1 MTTPGGGGVCSIPDL
16 GLSTR
21 SRVIKVIEDEG
32 IPPAPDAVGTSVGS
46 LTPVIDVPPRRSVR
60 RAADLWR
67 LVVSLAAL
75 LVTVLLAVMTRDA
88 ARTVQQGL
96 LITATALP
104 PALRDGLVG
113 TVQVVAVLAPIA
125 ALAVWSVRRRVDPIL
140 RVVPAAALGA
150 LVAWSLAHLALVRSR
165 PDAWPEVLVG
175 RAGLVQA
182 GWPSAVYLAACAAA
196 VVAAGPWLGSR
207 RRRALW
213 SLTAVCAALSV
224 AAAAIVPLDAVAA
237 LAVGGAAGAAVL
249 LAGAPAD
256 RPSAQAVADALIV
269 SGIPVAILRE
279 LPSDEQSPGEGT
291 VYRAETCAGSQLA
304 VRVLAAEDHNRD
316 LFHRL
321 ARRTLLRHPAD
332 AAAQSPLGA
341 AEHEL
346 LMLVFAARTGARV
359 GEPVMAYPVAGGGAL
374 VATVEKSARALSALT
389 DEEMT
394 DQVLIGVWTSVAR
407 LHEHRLGHGA
417 LRPEHV
423 LVEPG
428 GESRLSA
435 FARAQLN
442 APPDVLAGDIAG
454 LLATTAVRVGSQR
467 ATACALAGLGPE
479 RLATALP
486 YLQPLALMGPA
497 RREVARYDQARA
509 RSANQGAQRRTLRA
523 GGRPSL
529 LRDLAAE
536 VETAVGAPS
545 VPLAHLARFTWKSAL
560 GLVGAFLVLHLV
572 LPQFANAP
580 AAADALR
587 DANWWWVLA
596 MLPVTFLS
604 QAFSTC
610 LQWGTIPERLP
621 FGPTYQVQL
630 ASSFLN
636 RITPSNVGGMAL
648 NLRYLQKTGIE
659 TGAATASVGLQSLAG
674 AVSNAVVAA
683 VFFAWAGRHHAGL
696 APDLPARRYLLCAIA
711 LTLAAGGLFVLAPP
725 GRRFLHDKVWPF
737 LRAAGSTVAGI
748 AADPAKVV
756 VGVAG
761 ALGLPL
767 IQIVGLAMSLRAL
780 GGDLP
785 LIQVGA
791 VYMAARLIANAAPVP
806 GGLGALEA
814 GLITG
819 LTTLGVAA
827 GAATSAVL
835 LYRLLTFWLNIPLG
849 ATALS
854 VAQRRGY
861 V

>member
-1 MTTPGGGGVCSIPDL
+1 M
-16 GLSTR
+16 
-21 SRVIKVIEDEG
+21 IKEIEDHG
-32 IPPAPDAVGTSVGS
+32 IQSASEAAVPGTSEGS
-46 LTPVIDVPPRRSVR
+46 LVTEVPPRRAVR

-67 LVVSLAAL
+67 LLVSLAAL
-75 LVTVLLAVMTRDA
+75 VVTVLLGVATRDFARA
-88 ARTVQQGL
+88 AQQGL
-96 LITATALP
+96 LTTVTALP

-113 TVQVVAVLAPIA
+113 TVQVVAVLAPVA
-125 ALAVWSVRRRVDPIL
+125 ALAVWSVRRRIDPVL

-150 LVAWSLAHLALVRSR
+150 LAAWALTHLALVRSR
-165 PDAWPEVLVG
+165 PDEWPEVSAG
-175 RAGLVQA
+175 RDGLVQA

-196 VVAAGPWLGSR
+196 AVAAGPWLGSR

-213 SLTAVCAALSV
+213 SLTFACAVLSV
-224 AAAAIVPLDAVAA
+224 AAAGIVPLEAVAA
-237 LAVGGAAGAAVL
+237 LAVGGAAGSAVLL

-256 RPSAQAVADALIV
+256 RPAAQAVADALV
-269 SGIPVAILRE
+269 ACGIPVATLRE
-279 LPSDEQSPGEGT
+279 LPPDEQIPGEGT
-291 VYRAETCAGSQLA
+291 VYRAETTAGSALA

-332 AAAQSPLGA
+332 ATAQSPLGA

-359 GEPVMAYPVAGGGAL
+359 DEPVMAYPVDGDGAL
-374 VATVEKSARALSALT
+374 VATVRKEARALSALS
-389 DEEMT
+389 DEELT
-394 DQVLIGVWTSVAR
+394 DHVLIGVWTSVAR
-407 LHEHRLGHGA
+407 LQEHRLGHGA

-428 GESRLSA
+428 GDSRLSA

-442 APPDVLAGDIAG
+442 APPEVLGSDIAE
-454 LLATTAVRVGSQR
+454 LLATTAVRVGPER
-467 ATACALAGLGPE
+467 AIACALAGLGPD
-479 RLATALP
+479 LPATALP

-497 RREVARYDQARA
+497 RHEVARYDQARA
-509 RSANQGAQRRTLRA
+509 RAAGRSARRRTLRA

-536 VETAVGAPS
+536 VETAGGAEA

-572 LPQFANAP
+572 LPQLAGFP
-580 AAADALR
+580 AAVDALR

-596 MLPVTFLS
+596 VLPVTFLS

-610 LQWGTIPERLP
+610 LQWGTIPDRLP
-621 FGPTYQVQL
+621 FGPTYQVQF

-659 TGAATASVGLQSLAG
+659 TGAATASVGLQSLTG
-674 AVSNAVVAA
+674 AISNSVVAA
-683 VFFAWAGRHHAGL
+683 VFFAWAGRHHAGAHL
-696 APDLPARRYLLCAIA
+696 ELPPSRYLLWAVA
-711 LTLAAGGLFVLAPP
+711 LTLAAGGLLVLTPP
-725 GRRFLHDKVWPF
+725 GRRFLHEKIWPF

-756 VGVAG
+756 VGVIG

-767 IQIVGLAMSLRAL
+767 VQIVGLAMSLHAL
-780 GGDLP
+780 GADLP
-785 LIQVGA
+785 FVQVGA
-791 VYMAARLIANAAPVP
+791 AYMAARLIANAAPVP

-814 GLITG
+814 GLIAG
-819 LTTLGVAA
+819 LTMLGVPA

-835 LYRLLTFWLNIPLG
+835 VYRLLTFWLNVPLG
-849 ATALS
+849 ALALS
-854 VAQRRGY
+854 LVQRRGY

>member
-1 MTTPGGGGVCSIPDL
+1 M
-16 GLSTR
+16 
-21 SRVIKVIEDEG
+21 IKVIEDHG
-32 IPPAPDAVGTSVGS
+32 SQSASDAVGTSEGS
-46 LTPVIDVPPRRSVR
+46 SAPVIDVPPRRAVR
-60 RAADLWR
+60 RTADLWR
-67 LVVSLAAL
+67 LLVSLASL
-75 LVTVLLAVMTRDA
+75 VVTVLLAVATRDL
-88 ARTVQQGL
+88 ARAVQQGL
-96 LITATALP
+96 LSTATALP

-113 TVQVVAVLAPIA
+113 TVQVVAMLAPIA
-125 ALAVWSVRRRVDPIL
+125 ALAVWFVRRRVDPVL

-150 LVAWSLAHLALVRSR
+150 LVAWSLTHLALVRSR

-175 RAGLVQA
+175 RGGLVQA

-196 VVAAGPWLGSR
+196 ACAAGPWLGAR

-213 SLTAVCAALSV
+213 SLTFACAVLSV
-224 AAAAIVPLDAVAA
+224 AAAGIVPLDAVAA
-237 LAVGGAAGAAVL
+237 LAVGGAAGSAVLL

-256 RPSAQAVADALIV
+256 RPAAQAVADALVV
-269 SGIPVAILRE
+269 SGIPVATLRE
-279 LPSDEQSPGEGT
+279 LPSDGQSPGEGT
-291 VYRAETCAGSQLA
+291 LYRAETTAGSRVA

-332 AAAQSPLGA
+332 ATAQSPLGA

-359 GEPVMAYPVAGGGAL
+359 DEPVMAYPVAGGGAL
-374 VATVEKSARALSALT
+374 VATVEKDARPLSALT
-389 DEEMT
+389 DEETT
-394 DQVLIGVWTSVAR
+394 DHVLIGVWTSVAR
-407 LHEHRLGHGA
+407 LQEHRLGHRA

-423 LVEPG
+423 LVEPD
-428 GESRLSA
+428 GEIRLSA

-442 APPDVLAGDIAG
+442 APPEVLGSDIAE
-454 LLATTAVRVGSQR
+454 LLATTAVRIGPQR

-479 RLATALP
+479 LLATALP

-509 RSANQGAQRRTLRA
+509 RAARQGARRRTLRA

-529 LRDLAAE
+529 LSDLAVE
-536 VETAVGAPS
+536 VRTAGGAPQ
-545 VPLAHLARFTWKSAL
+545 VPLAHLARFTWKSAV
-560 GLVGAFLVLHLV
+560 GLAGAFLVLHLV
-572 LPQFANAP
+572 LPQLANAP
-580 AAADALR
+580 AAVDALR
-587 DANWWWVLA
+587 DAHWWWVLA
-596 MLPVTFLS
+596 VLPVTFVS

-610 LQWGTIPERLP
+610 LQWGTIPDRLP
-621 FGPTYQVQL
+621 FGPTYQVQF

-683 VFFAWAGRHHAGL
+683 VFFAWAGRRHSGVHL
-696 APDLPARRYLLCAIA
+696 DLPASRYLLWAIA
-711 LTLAAGGLFVLAPP
+711 LALAAGGLLLLTPP

-737 LRAAGSTVAGI
+737 LRAAGSTVTGI
-748 AADPAKVV
+748 AAEPAKVV
-756 VGVAG
+756 VGVTG

-767 IQIVGLAMSLRAL
+767 IQIVGLAMSLHAL

-785 LIQVGA
+785 FIQVGA
-791 VYMAARLIANAAPVP
+791 AYMAARLIANAAPVP

-814 GLITG
+814 GLIAG

-835 LYRLLTFWLNIPLG
+835 VYRLLTFWLNVPLG
-849 ATALS
+849 ALALS
-854 VAQRRGY
+854 VVRRRGY